1 MKKKRK
7 NIESKFYIPLLLLFP
22 SFLLHFPGRSP
33 SSIQLPR
40 GCLSGEGNGPPHGF
54 RMGTSGPK
62 SDLFLICQS
71 RTAAP
76 TAARCSAAPHMRSK
90 NEIRQLSKDKSTTC
104 QSQERAKH
112 TFRHPGWLEVLHPSW
127 PITLLCRSSPRSRM
141 AKAITGALLCPTK
154 KLLLNDQGCSSV
166 LSSNRWKQ
174 WLPAAHIASASSA

>member
-112 TFRHPGWLEVLHPSW
+112 TFRLQASRVARGVAPILAYHP
-127 PITLLCRSSPRSRM
+127 
-141 AKAITGALLCPTK
+141 ALQVISLQQNGKGNHRGTP
-154 KLLLNDQGCSSV
+154 
-166 LSSNRWKQ
+166 
-174 WLPAAHIASASSA
+174 LPNKEAVAE

>member
-40 GCLSGEGNGPPHGF
+40 GCLSGEGNSPPHGF

-112 TFRHPGWLEVLHPSW
+112 TFRLQASRVARGVAPILAYHPALQV
-127 PITLLCRSSPRSRM
+127 ISPQQNGKGNHRG
-141 AKAITGALLCPTK
+141 TP
-154 KLLLNDQGCSSV
+154 
-166 LSSNRWKQ
+166 
-174 WLPAAHIASASSA
+174 LPNKEAVAE